1 MASRLALTER
11 GHGKKTGP
19 AGEEGE
25 MDRSASAVKQLE
37 YQGTPAATP
46 RAQLDVMPDPEVITA
61 TADRDCW
68 LVEALRL
75 REATAAERLVATFG
89 DRAYRLAIGITGNQ
103 QDAEEV
109 VQDAFLSVV
118 RKIDTFRGD
127 SAFGSWL
134 HRIVANAAYQ
144 LLRTRRGRSADISL
158 DSLLPVFD
166 GHGRH
171 VAPVADWSMSL
182 EDPARQTELRMVLHA
197 ALEELP
203 ADYRAAALLR
213 DVEGLSPRDIAEALG
228 LTVANVRTRV
238 HRARLLLRKR
248 LSMFMANADASV
260 EGVGREEDARESSA
274 VTHAPPS
281 ASEG

>member
-1 MASRLALTER
+1 MTTTLATSADGHALPGWRLR
-11 GHGKKTGP
+11 
-19 AGEEGE
+19 
-25 MDRSASAVKQLE
+25 RE
-37 YQGTPAATP
+37 YQGTVAATP
-46 RAQLDVMPDPEVITA
+46 RAQLDVLPDPEVVPA

-75 REATAAERLVATFG
+75 REATAVERLVATFG
-89 DRAYRLAIGITGNQ
+89 DRAYRLAVGITGNQ

-109 VQDAFLSVV
+109 VQDALLSVIT
-118 RKIDTFRGD
+118 KIDTFRGE
-127 SAFGSWL
+127 SAFRSWL

-166 GHGRH
+166 GHGQH

-197 ALEELP
+197 AFEGLP
-203 ADYRAAALLR
+203 AGYRAAVLLR
-213 DVEGLSPRDIAEALG
+213 DVEGLSTQDIAEALG

-238 HRARLLLRKR
+238 HRARLLLRKH
-248 LSMFMANADASV
+248 LSMFLQSADASV
-260 EGVGREEDARESSA
+260 EGGGRDEDAGGSSSVA
-274 VTHAPPS
+274 HPPLS
-281 ASEG
+281 ASEGRR

>member
-1 MASRLALTER
+1 MVSRLELTER
-11 GHGKKTGP
+11 QHGKKTGP

-25 MDRSASAVKQLE
+25 MDCTASVVKQLE
-37 YQGTPAATP
+37 YQGTDA
-46 RAQLDVMPDPEVITA
+46 MPDPEVVPA
-61 TADRDCW
+61 TADRDCR

-182 EDPARQTELRMVLHA
+182 EDPARQTELRMVLDA
-197 ALEELP
+197 ALAELP

-213 DVEGLSPRDIAEALG
+213 DVEGLSPRDISEALG

-248 LSMFMANADASV
+248 LSMFMASADAPV
-260 EGVGREEDARESSA
+260 EGVGREEDARGSSP
-274 VTHAPPS
+274 VTHPPPS
-281 ASEG
+281 ASEGLR